1 MNAYD
6 SGPRRIPSLSERG
19 SALIGTRATSTLHY
33 SGDRIRIASSVCND
47 EEWNASYNADFRT
60 VYALLEVIRC
70 VCRFVEVNL
79 TPNKKGSFGGYGIE
93 LDSALATVLGG
104 REGQK
109 ISPSEMTK
117 RIWAYVKHHNLG
129 KKSN

>member
-1 MNAYD
+1 VDLRTA
-6 SGPRRIPSLSERG
+6 
-19 SALIGTRATSTLHY
+19 
-33 SGDRIRIASSVCND
+33 DRLLCLVSRV
-47 EEWNASYNADFRT
+47 FRF
-60 VYALLEVIRC
+60 R
-70 VCRFVEVNL
+70 EVNL
-79 TPNKKGSFGGYGIE
+79 TPNKRGSFGGYGIE

-117 RIWAYVKHHNLG
+117 RLWSYVKRNNLG